1 MEQNH
6 GILIAV
12 ILFIV
17 PSIGSTIIS
26 AIFLPQFIS
35 VGASGGIFGLI
46 GGCVAEIIKNRQLL
60 FSDFIN
66 KGKSKRH
73 HMIVVFV
80 LVLDIFL
87 NLLIGLTPFT
97 DNFMHLGGFIFGF
110 LIGSTLLNEVD
121 IEGNGSKPS
130 KSRTF
135 IIFSKWFGLLVS
147 LVCVVAAMI
156 LLFFTGNGKTSPCK
170 SCSVISCVSFP
181 PWANYDDRWWYCDDC
196 EIVEAYGIRDTN
208 TYDYISVEME
218 CPSGSHVTFNLEEPQ
233 TDTSELSKQIPSI
246 CRNECF

>member
-121 IEGNGSKPS
+121 IEGNESIAS

-147 LVCVVAAMI
+147 LVCIIAAMI
-156 LLFFTGNGKTSPCK
+156 LLFFTSNGTTSPCK